1 MYYPYLRA
9 RQFEL
14 ITLRELAPQNKI
26 NAEIFPIL
34 EPVKESFANLT
45 LAHKTF
51 VENSFF
57 SFLIVNP
64 IVGEMKGDSEHFLK
78 YMSSIENLHFKA
90 AFHYYDNKDYILD
103 CIDKFELN
111 DCLLICYE
119 NFSNENDFKDLCKL
133 ECVTHIMMFEPHK
146 NRSLDRFVK
155 GLHKNYIRLDDL
167 FQKQSKNAD
176 FLEINAHKFSEEH
189 LFFNQDGYQGFSDFT
204 VLPSE
209 YIDGGSTPR
218 AVVIHISYLN
228 EECSNEIWVRHFT
241 SNSNDSISNVQG
253 KFAEAVEKAIIFC
266 EKNKFSNS
274 AILELKEYYIEK
286 KYPGLGI
293 VKKISIK
300 NHLLVVKDFLMKEYV

>member
-14 ITLRELAPQNKI
+14 ITLRELAPQFDI
-26 NAEIFPIL
+26 NSKIFPIL
-34 EPVKESFANLT
+34 EPVKESFTNLS

-64 IVGEMKGDSEHFLK
+64 IVGEKTGDTDHFVQ
-78 YMSSIENLHFKA
+78 YISSLENLHFKA
-90 AFHYYDNKDYILD
+90 AFHYHDNKEYILN
-103 CIDKFELN
+103 CIDKFNLN
-111 DCLLICYE
+111 NCLLICYD
-119 NFSNENDFKDLCKL
+119 NFINENDFKDLCKQ
-133 ECVTHIMMFEPHK
+133 EFISHIMMLEPHK

-155 GLHKNYIRLDDL
+155 SLNKTYIRLDDL

-176 FLEINAHKFSEEH
+176 FLGIIAHKFSEEH
-189 LFFNQDGYQGFSDFT
+189 LFFIQDGYQGFSDFT

-209 YIDGGSTPR
+209 YMDGGSTPR

-228 EECSNEIWVRHFT
+228 KESSDEIWVRHFT

-253 KFAEAVEKAIIFC
+253 KFSEAVVKAINFC
-266 EKNKFSNS
+266 DKNNYSNS
-274 AILELKEYYIEK
+274 AILELKDYFKEK
-286 KYPGLGI
+286 RYPGLGI

-300 NHLLVVKDFLMKEYV
+300 NHLLVVEDFLKK